1 MSSFND
7 AIATPRAAAPATT
20 RRPTPR
26 TGPAAG
32 LLRRRWRGLL
42 VLLLALAAPLLY
54 VGLTGG
60 PSDAAESIQLYTVAR
75 RSFPV
80 LLREKGELKASN
92 SIEIRSEVEGRATI
106 ISLIEEGTLVGKGD
120 LLVELASEEIDEKI
134 REHEIRVS
142 SARASYE
149 DAVKSLEILKDQN
162 ASEIRKA
169 QLDLELAEMELKK
182 FKEGEAI
189 QQRQD
194 AELALKEAESQLQR
208 YTETLKDS
216 EKLYEQK
223 FLTKIELEDARFSK
237 LQAEFKQKKAQL
249 AQYVLENYTIP
260 MGLREKES
268 KVNEARKELE
278 RVRKSTAAEE
288 AKSQSD
294 VDARKSELAINEDK
308 LKRYKD
314 QKEKSAIRAPADGLV
329 VYARESW
336 WRSEAQIY
344 KGAQVHERQQI
355 IELPDTRKMKAVV
368 RVHEAQ
374 TQKLKLD
381 LPAAVEVEGFPGRTF
396 TGRVSKIAAVANS
409 ENRWLNPNLKEYETE
424 IMLDGEFTELK
435 PGVTARA
442 EILITEM
449 RDVLAVP
456 VQAVF
461 AKAGHYYVFAHR
473 SGDPEPV
480 KVDIGISSNE
490 FVEIKEGLR
499 PGDRVYLVITD
510 DMERRLPDDE
520 AGDRAARSDEPDEP
534 ARKSS
539 RRPRPPDATEVSG
552 PGPDG
557 RSATRPARTPAT
569 KPAPIST
576 TRPAENTAQPSTH
589 EGRRP

>member
-1 MSSFND
+1 MSSFDD
-7 AIATPRAAAPATT
+7 AIATPRAGAPAMT
-20 RRPTPR
+20 RRPAPR
-26 TGPAAG
+26 TGPVAG
-32 LLRRRWRGLL
+32 WFKRRWRSLL
-42 VLLLALAAPLLY
+42 VLLLALTALLLY
-54 VGLTGG
+54 VGLTRGS
-60 PSDAAESIQLYTVAR
+60 SDAAESIQFYTVAR

-80 LLREKGELKASN
+80 VLREKGELKASN

-106 ISLIEEGTLVGKGD
+106 ISLIEEGTLVKKGD

-142 SARASYE
+142 SARAGYE
-149 DAVKSLEILKDQN
+149 DAVKSLEILKDKN

-194 AELALKEAESQLQR
+194 AELALKEAESQLER

-294 VDARKSELAINEDK
+294 VDARRSELAINEDK
-308 LKRYKD
+308 LKRYKE
-314 QKEKSAIRAPADGLV
+314 QKDKSTIRAPADGLV

-381 LPAAVEVEGFPGRTF
+381 LPATVEVEGFPGRTF

-461 AKAGHYYVFAHR
+461 GKTGGTYYVFVDR
-473 SGDPEPV
+473 DGRTEPV
-480 KVDIGISSNE
+480 KIETGMASNE
-490 FVEIKEGLR
+490 YIEVKQGLQ
-499 PGDRVYLVITD
+499 PGERVSLVITD
-510 DMERRLPDDE
+510 DMKLMLPDEVVEQTADFGRPDAERRGSPERSRGARPAGTE
-520 AGDRAARSDEPDEP
+520 AAGTDGKPASRPAGPPASRPAPVSTTQPVQKAARPSADEG
-534 ARKSS
+534 AK
-539 RRPRPPDATEVSG
+539 
-552 PGPDG
+552 
-557 RSATRPARTPAT
+557 
-569 KPAPIST
+569 
-576 TRPAENTAQPSTH
+576 Q
-589 EGRRP
+589 